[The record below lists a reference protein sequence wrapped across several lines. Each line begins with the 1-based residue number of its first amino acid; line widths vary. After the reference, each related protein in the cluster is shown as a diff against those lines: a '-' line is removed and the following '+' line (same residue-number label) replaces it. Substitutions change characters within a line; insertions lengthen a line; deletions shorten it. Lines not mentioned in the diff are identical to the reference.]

1 MKFTHIKKLLPEW
14 AFFLL
19 AALAVLMA
27 GRLFLFW
34 RYTDSALREQ
44 YQIDI
49 TALFIKGLLFD
60 VKAVCIVLAVWVLL
74 ALLALFHRGIL
85 QKIYRIQQ
93 TGLVF
98 CLWLL
103 AAMTVF
109 NVFYYATYHR
119 QFDVFVFGL
128 LEEDTAAVLQTIW
141 SDYPVLRGGIGLLG
155 LWWAIGKLWAKLRQ
169 NIQTWQWTQFSGSLK
184 SQITLI
190 LLMIVALTLGIRGSL
205 GKFPLRQSSAQVSP
219 SATLNGLVVNAP
231 IALSWAWKEHRDSN
245 RFHAVSDEDGVKWFQ
260 TMLNRPVSSAN
271 VQELRFRL
279 PENPV
284 ITENKPNVVL
294 TVMESMGTHL
304 LQMDTPQRDLLGRL
318 RPHFEQ
324 DWLFTRFVSE
334 GDGTSETLHRLFIRS
349 PFNNISQ
356 TSARNKT
363 FATNLFQPYLDA
375 GYRVVYITAGNGG
388 WRNFDQFLKH
398 LGVHEFVDETFLRQH
413 YPQAQSSAWGV
424 PDEYMFRYAAER
436 LQQAQNDKQPV
447 FIMMLSVTHHPPY
460 SLPAGQKRE
469 QFDFQAA
476 ELQRFA
482 QMGDA
487 TQINEIFNTFR
498 YANDQLGE
506 FINQAKQLGNT
517 IVAATGDHNI
527 RGIGYPKNEESAL
540 GHAVPFYLW
549 LPENLRGNA
558 VFQAERVGSHKDVMP
573 TLYGVSLSGQAYVQT
588 GCNLVAPKIDDNAWC
603 NYGYNQSVA
612 IFPTGAMTL
621 HDGRFYAWQ
630 QPEKLL
636 LQTQNSPPPNHSQIQ
651 AAQSSGAFLD
661 WLTQRMI
668 TPSLKSF

>member
-14 AFFLL
+14 ACFFIASLV
-19 AALAVLMA
+19 VLMA

-44 YQIDI
+44 YQSDI
-49 TALFIKGLLFD
+49 FPLFIKGLLFD
-60 VKAVCIVLAVWVLL
+60 IKAVCIALAVWVLL
-74 ALLALFHRGIL
+74 ALLALFHRGML
-85 QKIYRIQQ
+85 QKVYHIQQ
-93 TGLVF
+93 VGLVA
-98 CLWLL
+98 CWWLL

-128 LEEDTAAVLQTIW
+128 LEEDTVAVLKTIW
-141 SDYPVLRGGIGLLG
+141 SDYPVLRGGIGLLA
-155 LWWAIGKLWAKLRQ
+155 LWWVMWKAWTYLRQ
-169 NIQTWQWTQFSGSLK
+169 YIQKWQWTQFSGSLK
-184 SQITLI
+184 SQIALI

-205 GKFPLRQSSAQVSP
+205 GKFPLRQSSSQVSP
-219 SATLNGLVVNAP
+219 STTLNSLVVNAP
-231 IALSWAWKEHRDSN
+231 IALSWAWREHRDSSH
-245 RFHAVSDEDGVKWFQ
+245 FHAVSDEDGVKLYQ
-260 TMLNRPVSSAN
+260 TMLNRSVNNAN
-271 VQELRFRL
+271 LNELAFRL
-279 PENPV
+279 PENP
-284 ITENKPNVVL
+284 TLAENKPNVVL

-324 DWLFTRFVSE
+324 DWLYTRFVSE

-356 TSARNKT
+356 TSARNKL
-363 FATNLFQPYLDA
+363 FATNMFQPYLDT

-398 LGVHEFVDETFLRQH
+398 LGVHEFVDETFLRQR
-413 YPQAQSSAWGV
+413 YPQASSSAWGV

-460 SLPAGQKRE
+460 QLPTGQNRQ
-469 QFDFQAA
+469 QFDFQDA
-476 ELQRFA
+476 ELARFA
-482 QMGDA
+482 KMGNT
-487 TQINEIFNTFR
+487 TQINEIFNTSR
-498 YANDQLGE
+498 YTNDQLGA
-506 FINQAKQLGNT
+506 FISQAKQLGNT

-527 RGIGYPKNEESAL
+527 RGIGYPKTEESAL
-540 GHAVPFYLW
+540 EHAVPFYLW

-558 VFQAERVGSHKDVMP
+558 VYQAERVGSHKDVMP
-573 TLYGVSLSGQAYVQT
+573 TLYAVSLSGQSYLQT
-588 GCNLVAPKIDDNAWC
+588 GCNLTALKLDDNPWC
-603 NYGYNQSVA
+603 GYGYNQSVV
-612 IFPTGAMTL
+612 IFPEGAMTL
-621 HDGRFYAWQ
+621 HDKRFYAWQ

-636 LQTQNSPPPNHSQIQ
+636 LQAQNSTPPEHIAMMQSQQ
-651 AAQSSGAFLD
+651 YGVFLD
-661 WLTQRMI
+661 WLTKRMI
-668 TPSLKSF
+668 TQQP